1 MKKVVL
7 MFVAMFALTTA
18 MAQEDCGKKCEKAK
32 MEKKCDGQKKDC
44 CEGKMH
50 KGCDKKHEGCD
61 KKHEGCDKKHEGCDK
76 KLEGCDKKHE
86 GCDKKHEGCD
96 KKHEGCDKKHEGC
109 DKKMEGQKPCR
120 TGMMV
125 KELGLDEAQA
135 AKVKEL
141 NEKYADVFEGPAPG
155 MRPRPE
161 MKQKKELK
169 VDGVSGATE
178 QKVKPEPK
186 MMAPSPEMKQM
197 MQERHSK
204 MKAYEEELKGILTE
218 EQFNTY
224 QEKMRPRHH
233 GMRREMM
240 KN

>member
-50 KGCDKKHEGCD
+50 EGCD
-61 KKHEGCDKKHEGCDK
+61 MKM
-76 KLEGCDKKHE
+76 EGCDKKHE

-109 DKKMEGQKPCR
+109 DKNMEGQKPCR

-141 NEKYADVFEGPAPG
+141 NEKYADVFERPAPG

-197 MQERHSK
+197 MEERHSK

-240 KN
+240 KK